1 MGESVGHH
9 LHNTAHGHVAPLKQF
24 LNDQLSRI
32 TVECLGCVY
41 VAWIAQNPQ
50 DPLAARLVLHR
61 TPWSFATY
69 AESACAMLH
78 QHTQRLLHL
87 ENREKGGLVVRTQVL
102 ITNLGPTSVIVCL
115 TMKTSLMV
123 VLEVNNVPAY
133 QVDRSTTLID
143 DGA

>member
-9 LHNTAHGHVAPLKQF
+9 LHNAAHGHVSPLKQF
-24 LNDQLSRI
+24 LNYQLSRVA
-32 TVECLGCVY
+32 VEGFGCVY

-69 AESACAMLH
+69 AESACAMFH

-87 ENREKGGLVVRTQVL
+87 ENRAKGDLVVQV
-102 ITNLGPTSVIVCL
+102 IGR
-115 TMKTSLMV
+115 KSL
-123 VLEVNNVPAY
+123 LQTWDQPA
-133 QVDRSTTLID
+133 
-143 DGA
+143 